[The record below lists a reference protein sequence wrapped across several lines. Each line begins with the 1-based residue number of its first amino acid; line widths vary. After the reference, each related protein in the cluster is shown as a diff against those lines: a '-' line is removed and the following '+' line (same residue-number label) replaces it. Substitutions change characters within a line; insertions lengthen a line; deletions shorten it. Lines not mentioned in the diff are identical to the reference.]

1 MFANSV
7 LPPYHQTRRATTFVF
22 LSSFANKPITTI
34 WSYTTEAD
42 ITSCGP
48 QLLSMNKNILTLGAF
63 DRFLRYVFTFDQRT
77 ARSIFEQKQP
87 LSSKVP
93 LNLIFATASSYLET
107 VNICSSSM

>member
-22 LSSFANKPITTI
+22 LSSFANKLTTTI

-42 ITSCGP
+42 TTTPLHEQTYSDNAA
-48 QLLSMNKNILTLGAF
+48 L
-63 DRFLRYVFTFDQRT
+63 DRFLRYVFTFDLRT
-77 ARSIFEQKQP
+77 ARSILCP
-87 LSSKVP
+87 ILSLNRSSKVP